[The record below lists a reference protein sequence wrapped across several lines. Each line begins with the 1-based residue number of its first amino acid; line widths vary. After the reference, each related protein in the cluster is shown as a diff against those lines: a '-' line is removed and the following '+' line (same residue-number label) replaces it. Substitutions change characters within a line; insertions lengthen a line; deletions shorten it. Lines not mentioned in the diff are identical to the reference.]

1 MNITLIQVTGN
12 NSYIKSQVW
21 QAFKNNNVSQPVI
34 SKLAYQGY
42 TDASNKVY
50 ATAIRN
56 DDLYSFGFKA
66 NPLTFR
72 LVRRVNV

>member
-1 MNITLIQVTGN
+1 M
-12 NSYIKSQVW
+12 
-21 QAFKNNNVSQPVI
+21 SQPVI

-56 DDLYSFGFKA
+56 DDIYSFGFKA